1 MTNQNGVL
9 KLHFRPTRANLAQLY
24 LVHINVI
31 NRIQLDMNMASKFL
45 GKKTLL
51 VFVVKQSNSTAY
63 ISVWHSLLC
72 NN

>member
-45 GKKTLL
+45 GEKNCAWFCGEAKQQHGLYFRLALSTL
-51 VFVVKQSNSTAY
+51 Q
-63 ISVWHSLLC
+63 
-72 NN
+72 